1 MHMRGATVGI
11 GHVACE
17 DNVASVPA
25 DNGMRLRPVA
35 FRAPRTRMSEAIN
48 GGAVDSNQHNFVL
61 IKLPVLGRRCFEL
74 FVVVEEFGPR
84 FPVVE
89 KGNSG
94 PRLGCA
100 APLADMPAQLVLQ
113 QACGGEA
120 VSLPNLQSPS
130 AWARVGKALQ
140 PRRVGPPG
148 IDRVPAHI
156 ELI

>member
-89 KGNSG
+89 KGNCG

-100 APLADMPAQLVLQ
+100 SPVADMPARLVVQ

-120 VSLPNLQSPS
+120 VLLPDVQSPF

-140 PRRVGPPG
+140 RSMVVPRGN
-148 IDRVPAHI
+148 DRVLA
-156 ELI
+156 